1 VKLERLGST
10 INAYSSP
17 DGTTWSLVGSDTFT
31 MGSTMLVGLGV
42 SSHTTSTAATG
53 TFDNVSSSWQ

>member
-1 VKLERLGST
+1 VKLERLGDT

-17 DGTTWSLVGSDTFT
+17 DGTTWSLVGTDTFT

-42 SSHTTSTAATG
+42 SSHTTSATATC
-53 TFDNVSSSWQ
+53 TFDNVSTSW